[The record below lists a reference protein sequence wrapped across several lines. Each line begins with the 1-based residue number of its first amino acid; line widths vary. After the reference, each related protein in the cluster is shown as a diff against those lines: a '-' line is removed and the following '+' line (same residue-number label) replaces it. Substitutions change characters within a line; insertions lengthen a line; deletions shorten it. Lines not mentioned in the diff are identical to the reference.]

1 MEFDGKCFDVNT
13 NDNCMVN
20 VAYGLFMP
28 KAGIKLI
35 LSVSHYIECIF
46 QGILYYDKEC
56 LLQVPQKTLFVSW
69 NYLQRKRKKGGLTQ
83 HVTYFPRKA
92 FFDEVC
98 LSSLALRSI
107 PVPK

>member
-56 LLQVPQKTLFVSW
+56 LLQVPQKNFVCFMELFT
-69 NYLQRKRKKGGLTQ
+69 KKTKKGG
-83 HVTYFPRKA
+83 F
-92 FFDEVC
+92 
-98 LSSLALRSI
+98 
-107 PVPK
+107 